1 MISALRTILR
11 DVSARK
17 IEECI
22 LEHLREL
29 LDELNS
35 RLMEMSRLVEDSIS
49 HSVHA
54 VINGDNESSSIVF
67 QNETRI
73 NQLEIEID
81 NIAFRL
87 LALQQP
93 VAIDLRF
100 VTMSIKINNNL
111 ERMGDIAVNIAER
124 ALSLLSMKQL
134 ALNVDISYM
143 ARLAQDMIRD
153 SMDAFVQKDSELAK
167 NVLKSD
173 DAVDQLRDEMYGEI
187 VRCMEKDSSL
197 IHPGVDHLFI
207 ARGLE
212 RLADHA
218 TNIAEDVLFFVQG
231 IDVRHHAQQL

>member
-1 MISALRTILR
+1 
-11 DVSARK
+11 
-17 IEECI
+17 

-29 LDELNS
+29 LDELNNW
-35 RLMEMSRLVEDSIS
+35 LMEMSRLVEDSIS

-54 VINGDNESSSIVF
+54 VIDRDSESSSIVF

-124 ALSLLSMKQL
+124 ALSLLSMKQMEFKI
-134 ALNVDISYM
+134 DISYM
-143 ARLAQDMIRD
+143 AKLAQDMIRD
-153 SMDAFVQKDSELAK
+153 SIDAFVRKDPELAK

-187 VRCMEKDSSL
+187 VKCMETDSNL

-231 IDVRHHAQQL
+231 IDVRHRAKQL